1 MTARI
6 LYIED
11 NPQNMDLVCRIL
23 RHVGG
28 YDVFGAENGLSGV
41 EVATREMPD
50 LILMDINLPDI
61 SGIEATQ
68 RIKANPRLAH
78 IPIVAFTADTGESDR
93 NNYISNGCDGYV
105 AKPASAQILLDMV
118 IEYLR

>member
-1 MTARI
+1 MVRI

-11 NPQNMDLVCRIL
+11 NPSNMDLVVRIL

-28 YDVFGAENGLSGV
+28 YDVMGATDGTTGV
-41 EVATREMPD
+41 QMAQQEQPD

-61 SGIEATQ
+61 SGLEATT
-68 RIKANPRLAH
+68 RIKSQPQLSH
-78 IPIVAFTADTGESDR
+78 IPIVAFTADTNEADRQYYLES
-93 NNYISNGCDGYV
+93 GCDGYV

-118 IEYLR
+118 KTYVR

>member
-1 MTARI
+1 MAARI

-28 YDVFGAENGLSGV
+28 YDVQGAVDGKSGV
-41 EVATREMPD
+41 ASAEELKPN

-61 SGIEATQ
+61 SGLEATQ
-68 RIKANPRLAH
+68 LIKANPELAH
-78 IPIVAFTADTGESDR
+78 IPIVAFTADTNENDR
-93 NNYISNGCDGYV
+93 NIYIDAGCDGYMP
-105 AKPASAQILLDMV
+105 KPASAKDLLTTV
-118 IEYLR
+118 QQYV